1 MVFLLQLPWCV
12 KEQLPLRLRFF
23 CFALK
28 NSFRCVWRSKS
39 EVGFRRLWE
48 FGEGQ
53 QFWSSSNYRWFLR
66 VSFWISSQLVV
77 AKRKRRESA
86 WKAPGNVIINIYRC
100 SFVIFVY
107 CNPSGRNKLLSIIL
121 LFWLKFATYLVFS
134 LKFKYFYS
142 KFRFPFKIIYF

>member
-1 MVFLLQLPWCV
+1 MNERKKEKERKREKKKEKERRDVVFLLQLPWCV

-53 QFWSSSNYRWFLR
+53 QF
-66 VSFWISSQLVV
+66 
-77 AKRKRRESA
+77 
-86 WKAPGNVIINIYRC
+86 
-100 SFVIFVY
+100 
-107 CNPSGRNKLLSIIL
+107 
-121 LFWLKFATYLVFS
+121 
-134 LKFKYFYS
+134 
-142 KFRFPFKIIYF
+142 